1 MSKEKKVFNITVR
14 LESNGYFNIEAE
26 SWDEATEKAK
36 EMLFDEILDD
46 NNYTLDFECDDWEM
60 QHGEGSL

>member
-26 SWDEATEKAK
+26 SWDEAKEEAK
-36 EMLFDEILDD
+36 QMLLDEILDD
-46 NNYTLDFECDDWEM
+46 SNYTLDFECDDWDSV
-60 QHGEGSL
+60 HGEGSL

>member
-14 LESNGYFNIEAE
+14 LEANGYYNIEAE

-46 NNYTLDFECDDWEM
+46 NNYTLDFEEVYPADM
-60 QHGEGSL
+60 PY